1 MQGRVRSPGPVRLD
15 RLVRMRDLNPDE
27 LESLLARGQELFE
40 GEPAQQFQGAV
51 ATVFYENSTRTRNSF
66 QEAGRRLGL
75 GALQV
80 GREGSSIQKGE
91 TLEDTLL
98 TLRALGAVIAAVR
111 TPEPGAIEQLGD
123 VGMPLVNAGD
133 GWRQHP
139 TQCLADLL
147 AVRMAGRDIRG
158 ARLLIVG
165 DILHSRV
172 ARSAADGFAMLGA
185 KVAMAGPPT
194 LLPSGLAQALGAAE
208 LPLEAG
214 LAAADI
220 VMVLRLQQ
228 ERMERGYLPSLG
240 EYRRAWGLTAE
251 RLRLLR
257 GDALILHPGPQN
269 RGVELDDEVI
279 RDPRSLIHRQIAAG
293 VAMRAA
299 LMEAMLDAR

>member
-1 MQGRVRSPGPVRLD
+1 MSGRVRSPGPVRLD
-15 RLVRMRDLNPDE
+15 RLVKMRDLSRDE

-40 GEPAQQFQGAV
+40 GQPAQQFQGAV

-66 QEAGRRLGL
+66 QQAGRRLGL
-75 GALQV
+75 ETLQV

-91 TLEDTLL
+91 TLEDTLH

-111 TPEPGAIEQLGD
+111 TPEPGALEELGD

-139 TQCLADLL
+139 TQGLADLL
-147 AVRMAGRDIRG
+147 AVRMAGREIAG

-185 KVAMAGPPT
+185 EIMVAGPPT
-194 LLPSGLAQALGAAE
+194 LLPPGLAQALGAE
-208 LPLEAG
+208 EVPLEAG
-214 LAAADI
+214 LGEADV
-220 VMVLRLQQ
+220 VMVLRLQH
-228 ERMERGYLPSLG
+228 ERMERGYVPSLG
-240 EYRRAWGLTAE
+240 EYRRMWGLTAD
-251 RLRLLR
+251 RLALLR
-257 GDALILHPGPQN
+257 RDALLLHPGPQN
-269 RGVELDDEVI
+269 RGVELDDEAI
-279 RDPRSLIHRQIAAG
+279 RDPRSLIHRQIACG
-293 VAMRAA
+293 VAVRAA

>member
-1 MQGRVRSPGPVRLD
+1 MPGRLKSPVRLRQD
-15 RLVRMRDLNPDE
+15 RLVTMRDLDAGE
-27 LESLLARGQELFE
+27 LDRLLVRGRELFE
-40 GEPAQQFQGAV
+40 GQPAEQFEGAV

-75 GALQV
+75 DTLQV

-91 TLEDTLL
+91 TLEDTLH

-111 TPEPGAIEQLGD
+111 TPEPGALAELPD

-139 TQCLADLL
+139 TQALADLL
-147 AVRMAGRDIRG
+147 AVRIAGREIQG

-185 KVAMAGPPT
+185 EIRLAGPPT
-194 LLPSGLAQALGAAE
+194 LLPPGLAPALGARQV
-208 LPLEAG
+208 PLEDG
-214 LAAADI
+214 LREADL

-240 EYRRAWGLTAE
+240 EYRREWGLTVE
-251 RLRLLR
+251 RLGLLR
-257 GDALILHPGPQN
+257 ADALVLHPGPQN
-269 RGVELDDEVI
+269 RGVELDAEVI
-279 RDPRSLIHRQIAAG
+279 YDPRSLIHRQIACG

>member
-1 MQGRVRSPGPVRLD
+1 MQGRVKSPGPVRLD
-15 RLVRMRDLNPDE
+15 RLAQIRDLSAEE
-27 LESLLARGQELFE
+27 LERLLVRGQELSE
-40 GEPAQQFQGAV
+40 GQPALQFRGAV

-66 QEAGRRLGL
+66 QQAGRLLGL
-75 GALQV
+75 DTLQV

-91 TLEDTLL
+91 TLEDTLH

-111 TPEPGAIEQLGD
+111 TPEPGVLLDLPD

-139 TQCLADLL
+139 TQALADLL
-147 AVRMAGRDIRG
+147 AVRLAGRAIAG
-158 ARLLIVG
+158 ARVLIVG

-172 ARSAADGFAMLGA
+172 ARSGNDAFAMLGA
-185 KVAMAGPPT
+185 KVWLAGPPT
-194 LLPSGLAQALGAAE
+194 LVPQGLAASLGAEEVA
-208 LPLEAG
+208 LEDG
-214 LAAADI
+214 LRAADI

-240 EYRRAWGLTAE
+240 EYRREWGLTAE
-251 RLRLLR
+251 RLALLR
-257 GDALILHPGPQN
+257 SDALVLHPGPQN
-269 RGVELDDEVI
+269 RGVELDEEVI
-279 RDPRSLIHRQIAAG
+279 YDPRSLIHRQIACG

>member
-1 MQGRVRSPGPVRLD
+1 MQGRVKSPVRVRLD
-15 RLVRMRDLNPDE
+15 RLVKMRDFEPVD
-27 LESLLARGQELFE
+27 LERLLARGQEIFE
-40 GEPAQQFQGAV
+40 GQPAQQFQGAV

-66 QEAGRRLGL
+66 QQAGRRLGL
-75 GALQV
+75 DALQV

-91 TLEDTLL
+91 TLEDTLH

-111 TPEPGAIEQLGD
+111 TPEPGALEELPD

-139 TQCLADLL
+139 TQALADLL
-147 AVRMAGRDIRG
+147 AVRLAGREIAG
-158 ARLLIVG
+158 ARLMIVG

-185 KVAMAGPPT
+185 EVWLAGPPT
-194 LLPSGLAQALGAAE
+194 LLPPGLAQALGARQVA
-208 LPLEAG
+208 LEDG
-214 LAAADI
+214 LRAADLI
-220 VMVLRLQQ
+220 MVLRLQQ

-240 EYRRAWGLTAE
+240 EYRREWGLTAE
-251 RLRLLR
+251 RLALLR
-257 GDALILHPGPQN
+257 EDAMVLHPGPQN
-269 RGVELDDEVI
+269 RGVELDADVI
-279 RDPRSLIHRQIAAG
+279 RDPRSLIHRQIACG